1 MVAILSWARCS
12 AAPESP
18 SVVEIPA
25 TLSFTELSAAA
36 AVYWAFSVSFCVR
49 NLLTLFLQGRQRLL
63 HLLLFLGQLLVLRF
77 HFVDLGLGGGL
88 AGKRFPGQILPA
100 LGQCRLGLILE
111 VINRMLE
118 LLLLELDPL
127 ARRGDRDQCLANLG
141 DLVEHLL
148 VGQIEHFIGLLGR
161 VERLIGLGREYVVGP
176 LEERHVDLAPCQR

>member
-1 MVAILSWARCS
+1 MGPLQRRPRIAQRGGDPRHAFVYRALRGRRGVLGLQRFLLR
-12 AAPESP
+12 PELVDP
-18 SVVEIPA
+18 V
-25 TLSFTELSAAA
+25 
-36 AVYWAFSVSFCVR
+36 
-49 NLLTLFLQGRQRLL
+49 LQGRQRLL
-63 HLLLFLGQLLVLRF
+63 HLLLFLGQLLVLRL
-77 HFVDLGLGGGL
+77 HPVDLGLGGGL

-100 LGQCRLGLILE
+100 LGQCGLGLILE

-127 ARRGDRDQCLANLG
+127 ARRGDRDQCLADLG